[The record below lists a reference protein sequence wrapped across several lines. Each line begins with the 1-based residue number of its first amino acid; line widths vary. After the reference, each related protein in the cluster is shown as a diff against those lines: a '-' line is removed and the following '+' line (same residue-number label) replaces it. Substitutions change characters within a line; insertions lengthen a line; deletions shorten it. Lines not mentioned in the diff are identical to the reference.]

1 MSLVFLPLIIAL
13 GICLLPI
20 WLLPRRNFQRPRD
33 YFIASQP
40 TPPDVMRNSAV
51 GYPLRI
57 AAFGPLF
64 VWGASGDLWP
74 ALIGAGCCGLGVYL
88 IYALRRPVLA
98 SLDDAL
104 SGDASATVP
113 ALIAKWYGNDD
124 RVRLLT
130 ACHTVVAL
138 TGLIIAEAFAAAT
151 LVQPILMESAGS
163 VYLLVA
169 GMLVLTLLYT
179 IFAGNSGVMH
189 TVQLQAGMIY
199 LALFGSTALMLY
211 FLVSDGNTMPPHGS
225 FAVLFSGA
233 AAVFTPLHRRFKYVD
248 NTPIRRTDGR
258 TSAVDDG
265 GRPSLLSRLLRR
277 LEKAHPHHIGRSGLR
292 CDEVVSRS
300 LEVPPRQQP
309 DRQKTNAERDDQR
322 QKDERHQ

>member
-40 TPPDVMRNSAV
+40 TPPDVIRNSAV

-74 ALIGAGCCGLGVYL
+74 ALIGASCCGLGGYL
-88 IYALRRPVLA
+88 IYALRRPLLA

-104 SGDASATVP
+104 SADASATVP

-124 RVRLLT
+124 RARLLT

-163 VYLLVA
+163 VYLLVG

-179 IFAGNSGVMH
+179 ISAGNSGVMH

-211 FLVSDGNTMPPHGS
+211 FLVSD
-225 FAVLFSGA
+225 
-233 AAVFTPLHRRFKYVD
+233 
-248 NTPIRRTDGR
+248 
-258 TSAVDDG
+258 
-265 GRPSLLSRLLRR
+265 
-277 LEKAHPHHIGRSGLR
+277 
-292 CDEVVSRS
+292 
-300 LEVPPRQQP
+300 
-309 DRQKTNAERDDQR
+309 
-322 QKDERHQ
+322 